1 MAYGFGSGVQAELGA
16 TDYSNYLR
24 GALSGAQMQAQGGAA
39 IGAGV
44 QNALAGIGEGIQK
57 YQENKILGSKIMGG
71 VETNIDFLANNNP
84 EAFTN
89 APKEVAKILKRM
101 EEGKGV
107 GLKDA
112 SYLEAWSSNARKDT
126 ETNIEN
132 TAIAAALAPNPD
144 GSVST
149 NVEITQR
156 YVENGGVSPEVIRIL
171 NSQGKEVTSQYQ
183 DLAVSIEQDK
193 LERQKAVDKSQERY
207 DLSAEVRATD
217 AERRAIAKS
226 NLDLKKAE
234 QELGEKEFDN
244 NATQYANMVYNNQE
258 IPAGMFSTEEMD
270 EGNIRSQ
277 RIQGEMEEVK
287 RLIDGPGEIKIEEM
301 ENAPGR
307 YVITQGGQFM
317 GQVGSLGD
325 TTAQIRNLEYLRDV
339 LGISANEA
347 FYAAFPSYNKQET
360 SNVTTLMRITDED
373 GKTLGD
379 YIDVLNES
387 KGFDGD
393 EISRNWF
400 DKNRNQRFESII
412 MLNPALREL
421 VTNKKIN
428 EEFDKGLKVGPSSDA
443 SLKVDPPSG
452 APTSP
457 TGTNSAEATAGM
469 QDLYNR
475 S

>member
-1 MAYGFGSGVQAELGA
+1 MAYGFGSGVQAQLGA

-57 YQENKILGSKIMGG
+57 YQENKILSGKIMGG

-101 EEGKGV
+101 EKNEGV
-107 GLKDA
+107 GVKDA

-132 TAIAAALAPNPD
+132 TAIAAAFEPNPD
-144 GSVST
+144 GRVST
-149 NVEITQR
+149 NVEMTQR
-156 YVENGGVSPEVIRIL
+156 YVENGGVSPEVIRSL
-171 NSQGKEVTSQYQ
+171 STQGKEVTSQYQ
-183 DLAVSIEQDK
+183 DLTASIAQDE
-193 LERQKAVDKSQERY
+193 LERKKAVEESKERY
-207 DLSAEVRATD
+207 AMRAEARTIAAADRD
-217 AERRAIAKS
+217 AQESTSRLAKA
-226 NLDLKKAE
+226 K

-244 NATQYANMVYNNQE
+244 NATQYANMLFNNQE

-270 EGNIRSQ
+270 EGSIRSQ

-428 EEFDKGLKVGPSSDA
+428 EEFDRGPGVDPSSDA
-443 SLKVDPPSG
+443 SP
-452 APTSP
+452 SP
-457 TGTNSAEATAGM
+457 TGTNSAEVTKEL
-469 QDLYNR
+469 QYLLDR
-475 S
+475 P